1 MLVPAVF
8 TTVLVCLLQY
18 LMHRYAIGADA
29 YSAARLQFTVKNG
42 FDFNSALE
50 RQLES
55 WNAQITDSMI
65 TRRPD
70 TTEYDLTVRIRDE
83 ITYAEFKA
91 FTTAREDIL
100 SASNS
105 QIK

>member
-1 MLVPAVF
+1 
-8 TTVLVCLLQY
+8 
-18 LMHRYAIGADA
+18 
-29 YSAARLQFTVKNG
+29 
-42 FDFNSALE
+42 
-50 RQLES
+50 
-55 WNAQITDSMI
+55 MI

>member
-1 MLVPAVF
+1 MTTRFLCFLLV
-8 TTVLVCLLQY
+8 TVIVVCQQ
-18 LMHRYAIGADA
+18 RVSAQPVDIPTRDVTAIIPL
-29 YSAARLQFTVKNG
+29 YEFVNP
-42 FDFNSALE
+42 ALE
-50 RQLES
+50 QQLEKWS
-55 WNAQITDSMI
+55 AQIVDSMI

-91 FTTAREDIL
+91 FTTTREDIL

-105 QIK
+105 QIR